1 MDSSATQVVTFQNH
15 HGNTK
20 TNESQQ
26 NHPPSNNHGGWRA
39 AIFIIFVE
47 IAERFTFYGLSGNLI
62 TFLTKELNQST
73 PTAAK
78 NVNTWLGITS
88 FCPFLGAF
96 IADSFLGRFRTILIS
111 SIIYCM
117 DNIGWA
123 AGFEILA
130 GGIGAALVL
139 FLLGTRRYKKQG
151 PLGSPFTAIAQVFV
165 AATRKWNLNIV
176 GHNPADHP
184 YFGIYYGDHD
194 HSNILKPRTL
204 PPTNQFSLIDR
215 KLIENLLKTSS
226 YHVDSVRK
234 GLEFLGLIEDQQR
247 DAEVP
252 TVSPNNLNQDLEV
265 NLIITDYS
273 MPRMTGYDL
282 LRKIKESKSLKD
294 IPVVMMSSENIPSR
308 IKRCLAEGAEE
319 FFLKPVQMADVG
331 KLRPHMLKKKD
342 KKGLA
347 NFAQI
352 ESSITPMDSSATHEE
367 TIQNHHENTKTQ
379 QNPSSNN
386 NGGWE
391 AAIFI
396 IFVEMAERFTFNG
409 LAGNLITFLTKEL
422 KQSTPTAAKNV
433 NTWLGITSFFPFL
446 GAFVA
451 DSFLGRFQTIL
462 ISSIIYCM
470 GMVLLTVSVSVI
482 PRRYRKSVF
491 FIALYVVSV
500 GEGGHKPCMTTFAA
514 DQFGEETV
522 EEKKK
527 KSSFFNWWYIGLVF
541 GASAATFAVIY
552 VQDNIGWEAGFG
564 ILAGAMGVSM
574 GVFLLGIRRY
584 RKQGHLGSPFT
595 AIAQVF
601 MAAAKNWNLNENCD
615 DLVIYSGND
624 HDRDYVLVEAQHTKP
639 RALARTNQFRSI
651 YLYIYMCIYNI
662 HTLFSNFL
670 C

>member
-1 MDSSATQVVTFQNH
+1 
-15 HGNTK
+15 
-20 TNESQQ
+20 
-26 NHPPSNNHGGWRA
+26 
-39 AIFIIFVE
+39 
-47 IAERFTFYGLSGNLI
+47 
-62 TFLTKELNQST
+62 
-73 PTAAK
+73 
-78 NVNTWLGITS
+78 
-88 FCPFLGAF
+88 
-96 IADSFLGRFRTILIS
+96 
-111 SIIYCM
+111 
-117 DNIGWA
+117 
-123 AGFEILA
+123 
-130 GGIGAALVL
+130 
-139 FLLGTRRYKKQG
+139 
-151 PLGSPFTAIAQVFV
+151 
-165 AATRKWNLNIV
+165 
-176 GHNPADHP
+176 
-184 YFGIYYGDHD
+184 
-194 HSNILKPRTL
+194 
-204 PPTNQFSLIDR
+204 
-215 KLIENLLKTSS
+215 
-226 YHVDSVRK
+226 
-234 GLEFLGLIEDQQR
+234 
-247 DAEVP
+247 
-252 TVSPNNLNQDLEV
+252 
-265 NLIITDYS
+265 
-273 MPRMTGYDL
+273 
-282 LRKIKESKSLKD
+282 
-294 IPVVMMSSENIPSR
+294 
-308 IKRCLAEGAEE
+308 
-319 FFLKPVQMADVG
+319 
-331 KLRPHMLKKKD
+331 
-342 KKGLA
+342 
-347 NFAQI
+347 
-352 ESSITPMDSSATHEE
+352 MDSSATHEE

-422 KQSTPTAAKNV
+422 KQSTPMAAKNV

-639 RALARTNQFRSI
+639 RALARTNQFRFLDKAMMIDKRDASNKMRNPWRLCSI
-651 YLYIYMCIYNI
+651 NQVEEVKLVLRLIPVWMTCIMLQVVQSLVNTYFTIQGTTMIRSVGPYFELPPASLQIFVGLTIILTLPIYDRIFIPLARKFTGQPSGITKLQRIGIGLVLSIATMVVSAPVEAKRLSVAREHILLDNPEAIIPMRVWWLLPQYIICGVSDALSLVGLQELFYSEMPDSLRSLGAAAYVSVSGLANFVCSAIISLVQGLSSSHGHNWLDDNLNRAHLDYFYWVI
-662 HTLFSNFL
+662 AGLSTLNL
-670 C
+670 CAYVWIAMRFVYKKVEEVEINEKGLAN